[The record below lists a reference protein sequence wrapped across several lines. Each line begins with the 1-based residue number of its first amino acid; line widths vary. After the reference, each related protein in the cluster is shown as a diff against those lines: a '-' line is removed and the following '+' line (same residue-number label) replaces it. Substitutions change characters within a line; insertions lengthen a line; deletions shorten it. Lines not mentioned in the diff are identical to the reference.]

1 MAASTAAQNPRK
13 QPQQRRSRATVDK
26 ILAAAAQVLA
36 EEGDGAT
43 TDRIA
48 ARAGV
53 SIGSLYQYFP
63 NKGALMLELARR
75 HMAAAGEVLDHVL
88 RLGRPRSV
96 WLPEA
101 VAAVAALH
109 EDGDLHRVLYDHAAS
124 TPALAEAF
132 EQTNEALRSRV
143 EELLRAETDL
153 ADPGTTAQVLV
164 GLVVFMVYGSILWGV
179 LPTDPSVSWQGH
191 LGGFAGGVLAAWL
204 QHGRTARAR

>member
-63 NKGALMLELARR
+63 NKDALLLELA
-75 HMAAAGEVLDHVL
+75 
-88 RLGRPRSV
+88 
-96 WLPEA
+96 
-101 VAAVAALH
+101 
-109 EDGDLHRVLYDHAAS
+109 
-124 TPALAEAF
+124 
-132 EQTNEALRSRV
+132 
-143 EELLRAETDL
+143 
-153 ADPGTTAQVLV
+153 
-164 GLVVFMVYGSILWGV
+164 
-179 LPTDPSVSWQGH
+179 
-191 LGGFAGGVLAAWL
+191 
-204 QHGRTARAR
+204 

>member
-75 HMAAAGEVLDHVL
+75 AHG
-88 RLGRPRSV
+88 RRGRGPRPR
-96 WLPEA
+96 PPARPTQER
-101 VAAVAALH
+101 VAPRGRRCGGGAA
-109 EDGDLHRVLYDHAAS
+109 R
-124 TPALAEAF
+124 
-132 EQTNEALRSRV
+132 
-143 EELLRAETDL
+143 
-153 ADPGTTAQVLV
+153 
-164 GLVVFMVYGSILWGV
+164 
-179 LPTDPSVSWQGH
+179 
-191 LGGFAGGVLAAWL
+191 
-204 QHGRTARAR
+204 GR

>member
-109 EDGDLHRVLYDHAAS
+109 EDGDLHRVPYDHAAS

-164 GLVVFMVYGSILWGV
+164 ALVESLTHRLVGT
-179 LPTDPSVSWQGH
+179 TD
-191 LGGFAGGVLAAWL
+191 ADTLA
-204 QHGRTARAR
+204 REVTRAANAYLNAACASPRPVGASP

>member
-1 MAASTAAQNPRK
+1 MAATTIAQDPRK
-13 QPQQRRSRATVDK
+13 RPQQRRSRATVER
-26 ILAAAAQVLA
+26 ILTAAAQVLA
-36 EEGDGAT
+36 EEGASAT

-75 HMAAAGEVLDHVL
+75 HMAQAGDLLDHVL
-88 RLGRPRSV
+88 RPGRPRTV

-132 EQTNEALRSRV
+132 GQTNETLRLRV
-143 EELLRAETDL
+143 EELLATEAGLAE
-153 ADPGTTAQVLV
+153 PGVTAQVLV
-164 GLVVFMVYGSILWGV
+164 ALVESLTHRLVGT
-179 LPTDPSVSWQGH
+179 TDAATLAREVTRAATAYLDAACAAPPRPRSV
-191 LGGFAGGVLAAWL
+191 V
-204 QHGRTARAR
+204 RE

>member
-1 MAASTAAQNPRK
+1 MAVSPAAQDPRK
-13 QPQQRRSRATVDK
+13 RPQQRRSRATVEK
-26 ILAAAAQVLA
+26 ILAAAAHVLA
-36 EEGDGAT
+36 EEGTSAT

-63 NKGALMLELARR
+63 NKGALILELARL
-75 HMAAAGEVLDHVL
+75 HMAQAGEVLDHVL
-88 RLGRPRSV
+88 RPGRPRSV

-101 VAAVAALH
+101 VAAVAAMH

-132 EQTNEALRSRV
+132 EQTNEALRARV
-143 EELLRAETDL
+143 EELLRAEEHL

-164 GLVVFMVYGSILWGV
+164 ALVESLSHRLVGT
-179 LPTDPSVSWQGH
+179 TDFHTLAREVTRAAAAYLDAACRPVVS
-191 LGGFAGGVLAAWL
+191 
-204 QHGRTARAR
+204 